1 MIRNMTFF
9 SRSINRLSMV
19 LALLAIQ
26 GIVKAQTV
34 NPPSP
39 PGGGGSGGGNP
50 DGPLDPLIPFDST
63 MNIIF
68 LTLGVA
74 FAVYVMIRRKKDQA
88 LPKQA

>member
-26 GIVKAQTV
+26 AIVKAQTV

-63 MNIIF
+63 MNIVF